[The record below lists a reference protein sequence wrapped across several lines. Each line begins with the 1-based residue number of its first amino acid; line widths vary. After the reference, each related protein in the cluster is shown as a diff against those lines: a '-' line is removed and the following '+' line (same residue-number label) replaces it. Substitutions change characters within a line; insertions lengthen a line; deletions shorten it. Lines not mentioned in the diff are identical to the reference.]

1 VLQDRVVREGAEELE
16 RLGGLAGGLVGF
28 VRLVEAV
35 VVDEPL
41 RVGLVDLRR
50 VRWVG
55 LDELQRVV
63 PFVSVE
69 V

>member
-1 VLQDRVVREGAEELE
+1 VREGAEELE